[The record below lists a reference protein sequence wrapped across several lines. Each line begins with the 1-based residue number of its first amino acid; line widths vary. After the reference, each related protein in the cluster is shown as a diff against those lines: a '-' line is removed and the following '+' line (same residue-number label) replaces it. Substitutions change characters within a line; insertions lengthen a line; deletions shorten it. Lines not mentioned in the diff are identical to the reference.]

1 MEEKTRRNSRVTKQ
15 EIKSEAHEHSH
26 SHDDGHE
33 HCHHHEDGES
43 HHHGHSHSHKQ
54 TKVVLNRM
62 ARAIGHMESVK
73 RMVEQ
78 GRECNEVLIQLS
90 AVSAAL
96 SKISKIILQDHID
109 NCIVEAVKNNDQE
122 TIDKLKD
129 AINKMIK

>member
-15 EIKSEAHEHSH
+15 EIKPEAHEHSH

-33 HCHHHEDGES
+33 HCHHHEDGEI